1 MAWGAGGAAADG
13 GELSTCPVHVSS
25 WEMWGC
31 PAGAGGGG
39 EHTSLHTRLQECPL
53 HARASAA
60 EGGVDLQIG
69 RSRGFSQGRG
79 KILFSDTHSLP
90 DDSRTPKK
98 KTLQD
103 KSRERGSFVAS
114 GGSLLGED
122 APSAPAGG
130 PRLEHTPEALTSPLW
145 ALIIP
150 ASDQLPGPPHVTP
163 VASAHLRPSGRG
175 RKGQKFPASLGRFWV

>member
-1 MAWGAGGAAADG
+1 MAWGVGRAAADG